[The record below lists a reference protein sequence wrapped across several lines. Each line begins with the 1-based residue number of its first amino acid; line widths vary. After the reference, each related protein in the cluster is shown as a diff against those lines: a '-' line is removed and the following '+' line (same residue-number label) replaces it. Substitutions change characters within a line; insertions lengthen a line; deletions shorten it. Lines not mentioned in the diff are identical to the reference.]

1 MRPAPHWPL
10 PRDSPVVSTLRYV
23 RAGGTWLSR
32 PHVAFPRA
40 RLSASAPSKSRGAG
54 GRTSTCYK
62 PSARRSI
69 SRSRSAVSSPAAP
82 AAASCKKRP
91 CSAALP
97 QAGAEH
103 MAASWRPWPSVS
115 AAAAFAQ
122 RGGNCATACRGA
134 AGRRGGGAAWA
145 SRHARRCSGAWQW
158 GVAVRRGVARRWRRP
173 ATRRRPPRP
182 RLRSPREIAQSP
194 GDGLEM
200 TRVLTSS
207 PAPPRAC
214 RWQVQ
219 RWTGTSVRGGPAPPH
234 AIAPPRPAPCPAAT
248 PRQAVWR
255 YCAG

>member
-1 MRPAPHWPL
+1 MTPGSDSLRSRPARTSARHAAQPRDEPRTTQTPCAFSIWVELSCIVLETLDARRHRAATRRRPGGTFAGCKNAPVPVRRLRPAPHWPL

-82 AAASCKKRP
+82 AAASCKKSP

-103 MAASWRPWPSVS
+103 TAASWTPWPSVS
-115 AAAAFAQ
+115 AAAAFAP
-122 RGGNCATACRGA
+122 RGRKCATACRGT

-145 SRHARRCSGAWQW
+145 SRHARRCSGAWQ
-158 GVAVRRGVARRWRRP
+158 
-173 ATRRRPPRP
+173 
-182 RLRSPREIAQSP
+182 
-194 GDGLEM
+194 
-200 TRVLTSS
+200 
-207 PAPPRAC
+207 
-214 RWQVQ
+214 
-219 RWTGTSVRGGPAPPH
+219 
-234 AIAPPRPAPCPAAT
+234 
-248 PRQAVWR
+248 
-255 YCAG
+255 